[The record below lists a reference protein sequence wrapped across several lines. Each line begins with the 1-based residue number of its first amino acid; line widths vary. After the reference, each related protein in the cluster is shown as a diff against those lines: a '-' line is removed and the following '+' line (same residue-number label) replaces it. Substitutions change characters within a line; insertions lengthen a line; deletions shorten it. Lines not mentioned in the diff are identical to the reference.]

1 MFVGGFPVAGA
12 RYGVPDIGLKG
23 FTDIAAAVRD
33 IIAACDVPVLVDIDD
48 GYGDVKNAVHT
59 VQAYERMGASAV
71 FLEDQA
77 WPKRC
82 GHMAGKKVVP
92 AEAME
97 AKIRATMAERLDAE
111 TLICV
116 RTDAR
121 AVLGFDEA
129 LRRAERYVRAG
140 AEAIF
145 VEAPESVA
153 ELEHLARSFDVPQF
167 ANPLVGGRT
176 PILSPKEF
184 EQLGFNAICF
194 GLETIMHAAKAMK
207 AVLEDMRSGTFALRD
222 KGMGFEEFKT
232 VVHYDRWDRIDN
244 LYGAP
249 LTIILRAARLERAG
263 PVLGLALDELSKILR
278 RCLFASSNHLRTQ
291 RHQASRARPGYSIA
305 VTRGG
310 VELLH
315 DGGRRILSAGT
326 ARSTYRPSYL
336 DALLDRRRQ
345 VLHHGRTRG
354 AEHRQALE
362 AAVLDQRLHG
372 SDVAAHEVDAAAK
385 QVLRRRCR
393 CRDTASWVTSVPSV
407 WLSSMQPRCGA
418 DPVPPWCRR
427 TSCPGSS
434 WCMRR
439 TPACP

>member
-1 MFVGGFPVAGA
+1 MSRRGGFRQALNRAVAERRLLVVTGAYDALSALLIERTGFDTMFIGGFPVAGA

-23 FTDIAAAVRD
+23 FADIAAAVRD

-59 VQAYERMGASAV
+59 VQTYERMGASAV

-92 AEAME
+92 AEIME

-121 AVLGFDEA
+121 AVLGLDEA
-129 LRRAERYVRAG
+129 LRRAERYINAG

-145 VEAPESVA
+145 VEAPESVE
-153 ELEHLARSFDVPQF
+153 ELERVARSFDVPQF

-207 AVLEDMRSGTFALRD
+207 IVLETCAR
-222 KGMGFEEFKT
+222 
-232 VVHYDRWDRIDN
+232 
-244 LYGAP
+244 AP
-249 LTIILRAARLERAG
+249 SRCATRAW
-263 PVLGLALDELSKILR
+263 
-278 RCLFASSNHLRTQ
+278 
-291 RHQASRARPGYSIA
+291 ASRNSKRWS
-305 VTRGG
+305 TTT
-310 VELLH
+310 
-315 DGGRRILSAGT
+315 AGT
-326 ARSTYRPSYL
+326 ASTISM
-336 DALLDRRRQ
+336 AVQKICRRRPP
-345 VLHHGRTRG
+345 HH
-354 AEHRQALE
+354 
-362 AAVLDQRLHG
+362 
-372 SDVAAHEVDAAAK
+372 
-385 QVLRRRCR
+385 VLRNGAPFWTPSRPPAKIARHAA
-393 CRDTASWVTSVPSV
+393 RDRMEASS
-407 WLSSMQPRCGA
+407 
-418 DPVPPWCRR
+418 
-427 TSCPGSS
+427 
-434 WCMRR
+434 
-439 TPACP
+439 